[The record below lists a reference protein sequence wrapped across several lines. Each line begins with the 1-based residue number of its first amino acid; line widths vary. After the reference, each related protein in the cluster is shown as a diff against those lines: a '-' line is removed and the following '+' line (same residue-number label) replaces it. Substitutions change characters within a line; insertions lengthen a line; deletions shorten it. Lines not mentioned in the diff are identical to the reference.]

1 MAANATPT
9 LRHRRLLISANVL
22 VQIIAV
28 LVLMVMVNWLVC
40 RHYTRFDWTKSGYY
54 KISDKTKQV
63 LQRLQKPIRI
73 VVYLQP
79 TAEREYQEKL
89 YQDVRNLLKEFQFF
103 GKDKLSIEYVDPYR
117 DVARARQI
125 VEEYKFDV
133 REPALVIFANGPR
146 HKYVGMN
153 DMVEFDMEA
162 YGQVSRIRA
171 FKAEGTFLSA
181 IQTVTEEQ
189 SPTIYFLAGHGER
202 DPESFDPRSGYSTL
216 ATYIKR
222 DNITVAKWNLL
233 EQQTLPTNAAAIV
246 IAGPKNNFNEIEINA
261 LDQHLKNKGRL
272 LMMLDPHE
280 RSGLETFLQ
289 RWGVQ
294 VDDDL
299 ALRKAGSLL
308 GTELLDVNA
317 VAAEYAPHPITRKL
331 QEQDINT
338 EFPYARSIRGRERS
352 RSGTDQPRVTELLKT
367 SSAYWGETNPDTE
380 RAAFDPATDIAGP
393 LPLAV
398 AVEAGKPRGA
408 NVDIGVTRMV
418 VVGTSSFADNSGLT
432 GGNLDFFMNALNWLL
447 QREQLIAVGPKV
459 PEEFHLDMSV
469 QQVRAVYTFVI
480 VGLPLAV
487 AISGLFV
494 WTRRRK

>member
-1 MAANATPT
+1 MAADAAPT
-9 LRHRRLLISANVL
+9 LRHRRLLISTNVL
-22 VQIIAV
+22 VQIVAV
-28 LVLMVMVNWLVC
+28 FVLMVMVNWLVY

-63 LQRLQKPIRI
+63 LQHLQEPIKV

-79 TAEREYQEKL
+79 TAEHEYQEML

-103 GKDKLSIEYVDPYR
+103 GKDKLLVEYVDPYR
-117 DVARARQI
+117 DIARAQQI

-146 HKYVGMN
+146 NKYVGMN
-153 DMVEFDMEA
+153 DMIEFDMEG

-171 FKAEGTFLSA
+171 FKAEGAFLSA

-189 SPTIYFLAGHGER
+189 PPTICFLTGHGER
-202 DPESFDPRSGYSTL
+202 DPESFDPRNGYSTL
-216 ATYIKR
+216 ATFIKR

-233 EQQTLPTNAAAIV
+233 ERQTLPTNATAIV
-246 IAGPKNNFNEIEINA
+246 VAGPKKNFDEIEINA
-261 LDQHLKNKGRL
+261 LDQFLKNKGRL
-272 LMMLDPHE
+272 FVMLDPHA

-317 VAAEYAPHPITRKL
+317 IAAEYAPHPITSKL
-331 QEQDINT
+331 QEQNINT
-338 EFPYARSIRGRERS
+338 EFPYARSIRGLERS
-352 RSGTDQPRVTELLKT
+352 QSGNDQPRVTELLKT
-367 SSAYWGETNPDTE
+367 SSAYWGETSPDTE
-380 RAAFDPATDIAGP
+380 RAVFNPATDIAGP

-398 AVEAGKPRGA
+398 AVEAGKPQGA

-418 VVGTSSFADNSGLT
+418 VVGTSSFADNSSLT

-459 PEEFHLDMSV
+459 PEEFRLDMSP
-469 QQVRAVYTFVI
+469 QQVGAVDAFATI
-480 VGLPLAV
+480 GLPLAV
-487 AISGLFV
+487 AIVGLFV